1 MSLHHNPRIVTSGL
15 VLALDAGDV
24 NSYPGSGTTWYDTS
38 GNAYNGTLYSGAAYA
53 ARNGGV
59 ITFDGTNDYMQLVDG
74 LDTPTAVNSTYE
86 FWCKTTTNKNAEYLK
101 VGTGSVTNSA
111 GEMAFFYINNIM
123 YFIKFVS
130 AGGDRP
136 HINAAYSYNLADGEW
151 KHIVGTYEGIA
162 SAGTSRLYYNGVQ
175 VGSNSTITYSTS
187 EAQPGFSQATSY
199 AFAGD
204 LANIRVYSRTL
215 SAAEVLQNYQAQK
228 SRFGL

>member
-1 MSLHHNPRIVTSGL
+1 MALHHNPRVVTSGL

-38 GNAYNGTLYSGAAYA
+38 GNNYNGTLYSGATYA

-59 ITFDGTNDYMQLVDG
+59 IVFDGTNDYMQLVDG
-74 LDTPTAVNSTYE
+74 LDTPTATNSTYE

-101 VGTGSVTNSA
+101 VGSGAVTNSA
-111 GEMAFFYINNIM
+111 GEMAFFYINNLM

-130 AGGDRP
+130 ASGDRP
-136 HINAAYSYNLADGEW
+136 HISATYNYNLADGEW
-151 KHIVGTYEGIA
+151 KHIVGTYQGTA
-162 SAGTSRLYYNGVQ
+162 SAGTSTLYYNGVQ
-175 VGSNSTITYSTS
+175 VGVNSTITYSTS
-187 EAQPGFSQATSY
+187 EAQPGFSQASSY

-204 LANIRVYSRTL
+204 LANIRVYNRAL
-215 SAAEVLQNYQAQK
+215 SASEIEQNYLAQK